1 MAKTYKQIVRQFH
14 KSVRDAIVS
23 HPELSY
29 AEIAKQFGVSELSV
43 CSIAAEFGVGRI
55 KTGPKPRWLKQV
67 QKEDLING

>member
-29 AEIAKQFGVSELSV
+29 AEIARQFGVSEVTV
-43 CSIAAEFGVGRI
+43 CKVAAEFGVGRI
-55 KTGPKPRWLKQV
+55 KTGPNPGWLKKA
-67 QKEDLING
+67 QKQAVPRG